1 MSKQK
6 YKKGTK
12 IRTITQFE
20 ESKCRWFIWTHMR
33 THVTKHR
40 TVLENL
46 QYAVLKRWI
55 ENGWIYEA
63 EIMEDEVMGNGN

>member
-1 MSKQK
+1 
-6 YKKGTK
+6 
-12 IRTITQFE
+12 
-20 ESKCRWFIWTHMR
+20 MR

-63 EIMEDEVMGNGN
+63 EIMEDEVIENGD